1 MLIKK
6 REKEDE
12 TETENEKS
20 RDQETG
26 TGTEM
31 LPGEEGLSKS
41 QERRDK
47 DSNERPGRD
56 RNVVT
61 WRGTWQ
67 VARTWH
73 RSKGEARTRVATRTR
88 TRWLPT
94 IATSSTLPPLPRWNT
109 SSLLL
114 VLSPSSSLVF
124 RGTPVSLPLPLLH
137 TLTDSTSMK
146 KVFQLLLL
154 LN

>member
-1 MLIKK
+1 MHQKRRNMLMKMLIKK

-67 VARTWH
+67 VART
-73 RSKGEARTRVATRTR
+73 
-88 TRWLPT
+88 
-94 IATSSTLPPLPRWNT
+94 
-109 SSLLL
+109 
-114 VLSPSSSLVF
+114 
-124 RGTPVSLPLPLLH
+124 
-137 TLTDSTSMK
+137 
-146 KVFQLLLL
+146 
-154 LN
+154 